1 MKTET
6 KGLKKKISG
15 IRGKWE
21 KKIEDIHAL
30 RQSVAS
36 RRRQEIGAC
45 MRSFLIL
52 AVRLRYEFDKR

>member
-6 KGLKKKISG
+6 KGLKI
-15 IRGKWE
+15 KWYTRQVG

-36 RRRQEIGAC
+36 RRRQEKGAC

-52 AVRLRYEFDKR
+52 AVRLRYELVKR